1 MCLPPANA
9 RIWPNPLL
17 YSAVYHRYS
26 LKSFQLCKS
35 AQTYWYRK
43 YFEHIVARFRGD
55 SSCLTI
61 DNIKPEHCPNSAP
74 LYNPMSVVDNS
85 APLFFYSSHFN
96 CNNNKFNPLSRV
108 LNKNINKIYKM
119 QHFTT
124 LGNAAYKFFKT
135 FRANPRGQSVSAV
148 TGRIEYFRKDRQH
161 TCTISFPERLCARSQ
176 RDCVLR
182 TFSWEILVVGLSHHL
197 MTTPNSTISEG
208 KKLVEIQEILH
219 QYHSNPMGR
228 HSGINNTLSK
238 ISQYYMWNGMKEDVV
253 EYVSMISDT

>member
-17 YSAVYHRYS
+17 YSAVYHRYL

-35 AQTYWYRK
+35 AQTYRYRK
-43 YFEHIVARFRGD
+43 YFEHIVARFQGY

-61 DNIKPEHCPNSAP
+61 DNIKPELCPNSAP

-85 APLFFYSSHFN
+85 ARLFFHSSHFN

-108 LNKNINKIYKM
+108 LKENINKIYKM

-135 FRANPRGQSVSAV
+135 FRANPAWAKCVGRDRRG
-148 TGRIEYFRKDRQH
+148 
-161 TCTISFPERLCARSQ
+161 
-176 RDCVLR
+176 
-182 TFSWEILVVGLSHHL
+182 
-197 MTTPNSTISEG
+197 
-208 KKLVEIQEILH
+208 
-219 QYHSNPMGR
+219 
-228 HSGINNTLSK
+228 
-238 ISQYYMWNGMKEDVV
+238 
-253 EYVSMISDT
+253 